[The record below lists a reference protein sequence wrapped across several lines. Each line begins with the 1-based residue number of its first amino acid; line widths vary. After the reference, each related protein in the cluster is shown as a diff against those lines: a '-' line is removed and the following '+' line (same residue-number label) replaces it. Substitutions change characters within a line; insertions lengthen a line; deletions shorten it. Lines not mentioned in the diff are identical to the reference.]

1 MLKKK
6 QIGSQKRIIEK
17 KNENNQL
24 LDDYKTIDTKDK
36 SNIESKDSILDSTQ
50 KIISHPSE
58 EAKKKENYFSDSM
71 FSEINTT
78 YKKSIKQILLNKNV
92 SFRIEY
98 NRIPINLEL
107 QILFKGPNDIS
118 YKEFHLSLNK
128 EYLVLYSKLN
138 KNQKNEKLNTSHYKN
153 ISEINLHFK
162 NIYDIYH
169 PKFCINFNLITIF
182 ITSNSKTKEITL
194 NILST
199 KILKF
204 KLKILNQNN
213 ELFTKL
219 TNILQSQIQ
228 NSRGYYMNL
237 LGVSLRKNFQ
247 YNYFIKASEFEYKA
261 KTGDLLLFKGF
272 EFSAKLQRFYTKKEY
287 DHVAILRKKNGILYV
302 YEATTKDGCKERKW
316 QEFINYLWNLLYD
329 KMVFRELI
337 IKTNNF
343 EEKNNIENYLDKKYD
358 EFLLSTQGKNY
369 KMYLC
374 TICCGSH
381 KNKKQENNLWKDK
394 KGFIC
399 SSLIMGAYLQMGIC
413 KYTKNVNEILP
424 GEFSQDFL
432 LPFNEKF
439 ELGPEIIIDFSL

>member
-1 MLKKK
+1 MLKKNLIYSPK
-6 QIGSQKRIIEK
+6 KIIEK
-17 KNENNQL
+17 KSENTHL
-24 LDDYKTIDTKDK
+24 LDDLKTIDTKDK
-36 SNIESKDSILDSTQ
+36 TNIESKDSIFESNK
-50 KIISHPSE
+50 KIQSHPSE
-58 EAKKKENYFSDSM
+58 EIKENFYSDSSI
-71 FSEINTT
+71 SEINTT
-78 YKKSIKQILLNKNV
+78 YKKTLKQILLNRHIT
-92 SFRIEY
+92 FRIEY
-98 NRIPINLEL
+98 NRIPINLESP
-107 QILFKGPNDIS
+107 ILFKGLNDKS
-118 YKEFHLSLNK
+118 YKEYHLSLNK
-128 EYLVLYSKLN
+128 EYLVLYSILDNNKKKQKLN
-138 KNQKNEKLNTSHYKN
+138 SLHYRSV
-153 ISEINLHFK
+153 SEINLHFK

-169 PKFCINFNLITIF
+169 PKFCINFNLMTVFLTI
-182 ITSNSKTKEITL
+182 NSKTKEIIL

-199 KILKF
+199 KILIF
-204 KLKILNQNN
+204 KLKIPNQNN
-213 ELFTKL
+213 ELFTRII
-219 TNILQSQIQ
+219 NVLQSQIQ

-237 LGVSLRKNFQ
+237 FGISLRKDFS
-247 YNYFIKASEFEYKA
+247 YNYFIKASEFEYKE
-261 KTGDLLLFKGF
+261 KTGDILLFKGF
-272 EFSAKLQRFYTKKEY
+272 EFSAKLQRLYTKKDY

-316 QEFINYLWNLLYD
+316 QEFINYLWN
-329 KMVFRELI
+329 RELI

-424 GEFSQDFL
+424 GEFAQDFV
-432 LPFNEKF
+432 LPFTEKF

>member
-1 MLKKK
+1 MLKKNLIYSPK
-6 QIGSQKRIIEK
+6 KIIEK
-17 KNENNQL
+17 KSENTHL
-24 LDDYKTIDTKDK
+24 LDDLKTIDTKDK
-36 SNIESKDSILDSTQ
+36 TNIESKDSIFESNK
-50 KIISHPSE
+50 KIQSHPSE
-58 EAKKKENYFSDSM
+58 EIKENFYSDSSI
-71 FSEINTT
+71 SEINTT
-78 YKKSIKQILLNKNV
+78 YKKTLKQILLNRHIT
-92 SFRIEY
+92 FRIEY
-98 NRIPINLEL
+98 NRIPINLESP
-107 QILFKGPNDIS
+107 ILFKGLNDKS
-118 YKEFHLSLNK
+118 YKEYHLSLNK
-128 EYLVLYSKLN
+128 EYLVLYSILDNNKKKQKLN
-138 KNQKNEKLNTSHYKN
+138 SLHYRSV
-153 ISEINLHFK
+153 SEINLHFK

-169 PKFCINFNLITIF
+169 PKFCINFNLMTVFLTI
-182 ITSNSKTKEITL
+182 NSKTKEIIL

-199 KILKF
+199 KILIF
-204 KLKILNQNN
+204 KLKIPNQNN
-213 ELFTKL
+213 ELFTRII
-219 TNILQSQIQ
+219 NVLQSQIQ

-237 LGVSLRKNFQ
+237 FGISLRKDFS

-261 KTGDLLLFKGF
+261 KTGDILLFKGF
-272 EFSAKLQRFYTKKEY
+272 EFSAKLQRLYTKKDY

-337 IKTNNF
+337 IKTDSF
-343 EEKNNIENYLDKKYD
+343 EERNKIEKYIDRQYEDFLKN
-358 EFLLSTQGKNY
+358 TQGKNY

-381 KNKKQENNLWKDK
+381 KKKSQENNLWKNK

-432 LPFNEKF
+432 LPFTDKF

>member
-1 MLKKK
+1 MIKKNL
-6 QIGSQKRIIEK
+6 ISSQK
-17 KNENNQL
+17 KNNDNKSENNQL
-24 LDDYKTIDTKDK
+24 IDDLKTIDTKDK
-36 SNIESKDSILDSTQ
+36 TNIESKDSILGSTR
-50 KIISHPSE
+50 KIQSHPSE
-58 EAKKKENYFSDSM
+58 DSKVKQMYSSDSSFSD
-71 FSEINTT
+71 ITTT
-78 YKKSIKQILLNKNV
+78 YRKTIKQILLNRNV
-92 SFRIEY
+92 SFRVEY
-98 NRIPINLEL
+98 NRTSFNFESP
-107 QILFKGPNDIS
+107 ILFKGPNDKS
-118 YKEFHLSLNK
+118 YKKYHLSLNK

-138 KNQKNEKLNTSHYKN
+138 KNQKKEKLNTSHYKN

-182 ITSNSKTKEITL
+182 ITSNSKIKEITL